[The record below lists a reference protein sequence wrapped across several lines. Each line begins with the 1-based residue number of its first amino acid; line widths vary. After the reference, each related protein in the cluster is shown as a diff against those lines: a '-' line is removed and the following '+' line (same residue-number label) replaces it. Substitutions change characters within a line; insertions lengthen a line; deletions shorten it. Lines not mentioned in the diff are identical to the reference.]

1 MSSRSDLPRW
11 VPFPSNNESRPP
23 QKAGWDFGSPVT
35 AMAFG
40 VKESLIADFKKVD
53 SLKQAQKLGFDGPFW
68 SVEWDFTL
76 AEATKSATSGHSKQA
91 TGEA

>member
-1 MSSRSDLPRW
+1 
-11 VPFPSNNESRPP
+11 
-23 QKAGWDFGSPVT
+23 
-35 AMAFG
+35 MA
-40 VKESLIADFKKVD
+40 VKGRFINTSGKPIPGALIDVWQTNDVRRKRVLIADFKKVD

-76 AEATKSATSGHSKQA
+76 AEATKSSESGHSKQA